1 MSERNIKD
9 DLGFDLKLMKTED
22 VSEGVESYIGVH
34 NFLEIYEN
42 SITPIFNFAE
52 HDAENVNYQRRK
64 PAAITNLI
72 KQRFLSSRDEPYPK
86 NKIVDKRALID
97 NVNLNI
103 RQASLS
109 KKLIKPYNDNDK
121 DFGET
126 GSICT
131 FSYHENLGPFYIVD
145 GQGRMKGLAEAIESC
160 KREDP
165 TRYELLK
172 NIQIKFTLTFTA
184 DAYDEAFIFYLLNKY
199 SKPLPVDAALRILYN
214 GSRYN
219 DDKYKE
225 EIELTNK
232 SDSIECM
239 ELSDKLNED
248 TNSVWYKKI
257 TQYNEDNKTIK
268 NVTMSKEILQPLYKY
283 ISNKQDPDSSV
294 SIGDLTIK
302 YFNAYWDAIRD
313 IYPPCFGKNLKNY
326 NIQQASSAEVMT
338 ILMLRILKEC
348 KDNENITFNLNPQ
361 DSSNWKEILQTP
373 LENYIDYN
381 KESLPVKGFKFWT
394 VGKVGAS
401 GKYTN
406 KSAKKELANNLYKAF
421 FDVNIN
427 KNKR

>member
-1 MSERNIKD
+1 
-9 DLGFDLKLMKTED
+9 
-22 VSEGVESYIGVH
+22 
-34 NFLEIYEN
+34 
-42 SITPIFNFAE
+42 
-52 HDAENVNYQRRK
+52 
-64 PAAITNLI
+64 
-72 KQRFLSSRDEPYPK
+72 
-86 NKIVDKRALID
+86 
-97 NVNLNI
+97 
-103 RQASLS
+103 
-109 KKLIKPYNDNDK
+109 
-121 DFGET
+121 
-126 GSICT
+126 
-131 FSYHENLGPFYIVD
+131 
-145 GQGRMKGLAEAIESC
+145 MKGLAEAIESC

-248 TNSVWYKKI
+248 TNSVWYKKV

-302 YFNAYWDAIRD
+302 YFNAYWDAIRN

-338 ILMLRILKEC
+338 MLMLRILKEC

-361 DSSNWKEILQTP
+361 DSSDWEGILRTP
-373 LENYIDYN
+373 LENYSDYN
-381 KESLPVKGFKFWT
+381 KENLPVKGYKVWT

-406 KSAKKELANNLYKAF
+406 KSAKKELANKLYNAF

-427 KNKR
+427 KNKI